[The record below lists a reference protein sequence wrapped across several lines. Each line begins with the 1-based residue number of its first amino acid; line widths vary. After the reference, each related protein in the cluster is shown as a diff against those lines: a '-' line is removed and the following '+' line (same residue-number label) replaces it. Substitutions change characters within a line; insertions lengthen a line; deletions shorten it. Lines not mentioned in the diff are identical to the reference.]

1 MTIKEITNLRKSG
14 RLQEALEAANNEFSK
29 NSNIYTAG
37 ALFWCL
43 YYLLKQQ
50 SDGDAQEMLERM
62 KALYNEFCK
71 GDEYMRKSLDSA
83 EIQLIPHHQEV
94 KYAYEEAKYGGD
106 AFALYQQVASWHDD
120 GTLDNRLYNTFG
132 WLIYHALK
140 QTDLKDATKRKQ
152 LLFKYLNLELPRPSM
167 LHSLILGEAVKV
179 EENTPL
185 QFRIRDFVR
194 LWGLENLREED
205 WAQFKTDGGNVTHSN
220 VEKLIKVYTKELRTD
235 GVEAPSEFV
244 ALVDDALTKYPNNQ
258 YMPSY
263 KADVLISKGRFQDAL
278 TYYKNMILLSPSKYY
293 LYDRVAD
300 LVEDV
305 DLKIGLLSKALM
317 CGADDKFLGALRL
330 KLASLLCWKNMGEN
344 AKYEL
349 DKYHEI
355 YQKNAWGLKS
365 SFWEL
370 FNKLKS
376 ITSAA
381 NNDALYHECAVVA
394 DEFIYSSLPS
404 IMAVKVSEKQD
415 ADRNRPGRMITTWI
429 LRTEK
434 DIIRLRKPTKF
445 RLNRRTVN
453 GTVFD
458 ARLHEGRVVWIKT
471 HVAPI
476 NESWLKTVSGIAT
489 MRTDRNG
496 KRYAI
501 IAGVYVAENLLKGV
515 SDGQQIKV
523 LAVQQNEGRWSAI
536 SIIES

>member
-14 RLQEALEAANNEFSK
+14 HLQEALEAANIEFSK
-29 NSNIYTAG
+29 NSNKYTAG

-43 YYLLKQQ
+43 YDLLKQQ
-50 SDGDAQEMLERM
+50 SDSDAQETLERM
-62 KALYNEFCK
+62 KALYNDFCK
-71 GDEYMRKSLDSA
+71 GDEYMQKSLDSA

-94 KYAYEEAKYGGD
+94 KNAYEEAKNGGD

-300 LVEDV
+300 LVEDI

-404 IMAVKVSEKQD
+404 IVAVKVSEKQD

-501 IAGVYVAENLLKGV
+501 IAGVYVAEDLLKGV

>member
-14 RLQEALEAANNEFSK
+14 HLQEALEAANIEFSK
-29 NSNIYTAG
+29 NSNKYTAG

-43 YYLLKQQ
+43 YDLLKQQ
-50 SDGDAQEMLERM
+50 SDSDAQETLERM
-62 KALYNEFCK
+62 KALYNDFCK
-71 GDEYMRKSLDSA
+71 GDEYMQKSLDSA

-94 KYAYEEAKYGGD
+94 KNAYENAKNGDD

-132 WLIYHALK
+132 WLIYYALK
-140 QTDLKDATKRKQ
+140 QTDLKDATKRKR

-185 QFRIRDFVR
+185 LFRIRDFVR

-205 WAQFKTDGGNVTHSN
+205 WAQFKTDGGYVTPSV
-220 VEKLIKVYTKELRTD
+220 VEKLIKVYTRELKND
-235 GVEAPSEFV
+235 GVEAPEEFV
-244 ALVDDALTKYPNNQ
+244 ALVDDALAKYPNNQ

-263 KADVLISKGRFQDAL
+263 KADVLISLGRSQEAL
-278 TYYKNMILLSPSKYY
+278 DYYKNMILLSPSKYY

-300 LVEDV
+300 LVEDI
-305 DLKIGLLSKALM
+305 DLKIGLLSKALTS
-317 CGADDKFLGALRL
+317 GADDDYLGAVRL
-330 KLASLLCWKNMGEN
+330 KLASLLCRKNMGEN

-355 YQKNAWGLKS
+355 YQKNRWGLKS
-365 SFWEL
+365 SFLEM
-370 FNKLKS
+370 FNSLRF

-381 NNDALYHECAVVA
+381 NNDALYHEYAAGA

-404 IMAVKVSEKQD
+404 IVAVKVGEKKD
-415 ADRNRPGRMITTWI
+415 EDRKRPGRMITTWI
-429 LRTEK
+429 LRTGNET
-434 DIIRLRKPTKF
+434 IRLRKPTKF
-445 RLNRRTVN
+445 QLDRHTNN

-458 ARLHEGRVVWIKT
+458 VKLHEGRVVWIKT
-471 HVAPI
+471 HVDPI
-476 NESWLKTVSGIAT
+476 NESWLKSVSGIAT

-501 IAGVYVAENLLKGV
+501 ISGVYVGENLLKGV
-515 SDGQQIKV
+515 SDGQPIKV
-523 LAVQQNEGRWSAI
+523 LAVQHDDGRWSAI
-536 SIIES
+536 SIVES

>member
-1 MTIKEITNLRKSG
+1 MTIKEITNLRNSG
-14 RLQEALEAANNEFSK
+14 RLQEALAAANIEFSQ
-29 NSNIYTAG
+29 NSNKYTAG

-43 YYLLKQQ
+43 YDLLKQQ

-71 GDEYMRKSLDSA
+71 GDELMQRYLNTA
-83 EIQLIPHHQEV
+83 EIKLLPHYQDV
-94 KYAYEEAKYGGD
+94 KDANEKAKNGGD

-132 WLIYHALK
+132 WIIYYALK

-152 LLFKYLNLELPRPSM
+152 LLFRYLKLELPRPSM

-194 LWGLENLREED
+194 LWGLENLMEED
-205 WAQFKTDGGNVTHSN
+205 WAQFKTESGNLTSSV
-220 VEKLIKVYTKELRTD
+220 VEKLIKVYTRELKTD
-235 GVEAPSEFV
+235 GVEAPEEFEN
-244 ALVDDALTKYPNNQ
+244 LVDTALTRYPNNQ

-278 TYYKNMILLSPSKYY
+278 TCYKNMILLSPSKYY

-300 LVEDV
+300 LVEDI
-305 DLKIGLLSKALM
+305 DLKIGLLCKALM
-317 CGADDKFLGALRL
+317 CGAEDDFLGTVRL
-330 KLASLLCWKNMGEN
+330 KLASLLYRKNMFEN

-349 DKYHEI
+349 DKYHEV
-355 YQKNAWGLKS
+355 YQKNSWGLKS

-376 ITSAA
+376 IPSAA
-381 NNDALYHECAVVA
+381 SNDALYHECAVVA

-404 IMAVKVSEKQD
+404 IVAVKVSEKQD

-445 RLNRRTVN
+445 RLDRRTVN

-458 ARLHEGRVVWIKT
+458 VKLHEGRVVWIKT
-471 HVAPI
+471 HVGAI

>member
-14 RLQEALEAANNEFSK
+14 HLQEALAAANIEFSK
-29 NSNIYTAG
+29 NSNMYTAG

-43 YYLLKQQ
+43 YDLLKQQ
-50 SDGDAQEMLERM
+50 SNGDAQETLERM

-71 GDEYMRKSLDSA
+71 GDDCKQRSLDSA

-94 KYAYEEAKYGGD
+94 KNAYEEAKNGGD

-132 WLIYHALK
+132 WLIYYALK

-152 LLFKYLNLELPRPSM
+152 LLFRYLKLELPRPSM

-185 QFRIRDFVR
+185 LFRIRDFVR

-205 WAQFKTDGGNVTHSN
+205 WAQFKTEGGNVTHSN

-244 ALVDDALTKYPNNQ
+244 ALVDDALTRYPNNQ

-263 KADVLISKGRFQDAL
+263 KADVLISLGRSREAL
-278 TYYKNMILLSPSKYY
+278 EYYKNMILLSPSKFY
-293 LYDRVAD
+293 LWDKMAE

-305 DLKIGLLSKALM
+305 DLKIGLLSKALI
-317 CGADDKFLGALRL
+317 CGAEDKFLGAIRL
-330 KLASLLCWKNMGEN
+330 KLATLLYGKNMGEN

-349 DKYHEI
+349 DKYREI

-370 FNKLKS
+370 FNRLKS

-381 NNDALYHECAVVA
+381 NNDALYQQFAVGA
-394 DEFIYSSLPS
+394 DEFIYSALPS
-404 IMAVKVSEKQD
+404 KVAVKLFEKQD
-415 ADRNRPGRMITTWI
+415 ADRNRPGRMISTWI

-434 DIIRLRKPTKF
+434 DVIKLRKPTKF
-445 RLNRRTVN
+445 RLNRHTPN

-458 ARLHEGRVVWIKT
+458 VKL
-471 HVAPI
+471 
-476 NESWLKTVSGIAT
+476 
-489 MRTDRNG
+489 
-496 KRYAI
+496 
-501 IAGVYVAENLLKGV
+501 
-515 SDGQQIKV
+515 
-523 LAVQQNEGRWSAI
+523 
-536 SIIES
+536 